1 MPANVRSKTISTEDV
16 KQKEALVS
24 FHQMSIGRF
33 LTKAKKVKDGYVH
46 SCGTDIMGKELYL
59 TVRDGVF
66 GLSGSGE
73 TRPETVP
80 YCPKCEMNQNQV
92 TSLQMVIIIIN

>member
-1 MPANVRSKTISTEDV
+1 MSVARPISTEDV
-16 KQKEALVS
+16 KKRSPGFISSNEHWAVLDES
-24 FHQMSIGRF
+24 
-33 LTKAKKVKDGYVH
+33 KKVKDGYVH

-80 YCPKCEMNQNQV
+80 YCPKCEDEPKSGYITPNGH
-92 TSLQMVIIIIN
+92 IIIN